1 MSDASVAEAL
11 RSTAQLV
18 VVEAP
23 GGCGKTYQ
31 GANYARDIAP
41 TLGDGRLLVL
51 THTNAACDVFATK
64 TRNLGRCV
72 EIRTID
78 GLITEIASAYHKAL
92 ELPADVGAWARRDTG
107 NYNVLAQKAAALIAA
122 NPMIASTLA
131 RRYPVVICDE
141 HQDASLSQ
149 HAIIMALHA
158 AGTRL
163 RVFADPMQQIFNGNQ
178 AEEVAAAQRWA
189 DLKAAAD
196 RFEELDQPHRWA
208 NTQPALGAW
217 ILDARETLKEAG
229 RIDLT
234 ANLPAGLTVHYADNT
249 AQQHGSFSV
258 HQDFSAP
265 IYARSNAQG
274 QLLVLSG
281 RNRTVTALRTF
292 FGRRI
297 PIWEGHVRNG
307 LTRLI
312 AHTNTHQG
320 NATELARGTV
330 AFMRVVAT
338 GFSASAFGNRFIAEA
353 HNGCAAN
360 CTGKPLLLQSMAR
373 HLVDD
378 PSHKGVARAIARL
391 QELVANEQAFSEVRV
406 HHPREFAEA
415 IQLSGY
421 DNADDGLAEMAR
433 RRSHS
438 RPKLPRKAISTIHK
452 AKGLEFD
459 NVMLLPCDQSS
470 FGNTARARAKL
481 YVALSRATSRLM
493 LVVSKGQPSPLF
505 KIEA

>member
-1 MSDASVAEAL
+1 MSDGSVVDAL

-23 GGCGKTYQ
+23 AGCGKTYQ
-31 GANYARDIAP
+31 GASYARDIAP
-41 TLGDGRLLVL
+41 TLGDGRLLIL
-51 THTNAACDVFATK
+51 THTNAACDVFAGR
-64 TRNLGRCV
+64 TRDLGRRV

-78 GLITEIASAYHKAL
+78 GLVTETASAYHKAL
-92 ELPADVGAWARRDTG
+92 DLPADVGAWARRETG
-107 NYNVLAQKAAALIAA
+107 NYTVLAQKIAALITA

-149 HAIIMALHA
+149 HEIIMALHA
-158 AGTRL
+158 TGAAI

-178 AEEVAAAQRWA
+178 ADEVAAAQRWA

-217 ILDARETLKEAG
+217 ILEARATLKAAG

-249 AQQHGSFSV
+249 AQQQGSFSV
-258 HQDFSAP
+258 HQDLSAP
-265 IYARSNAQG
+265 IYAMSNAQG

-281 RNRTVTALRTF
+281 RNRTVTALCTF

-307 LTRLI
+307 LTGLI
-312 AHTNTHQG
+312 AHADTHQG
-320 NATELARGTV
+320 NATELARGTL
-330 AFMRVVAT
+330 AFMGTVAT
-338 GFSASAFGNRFIAEA
+338 GFSASVFGKRFISEA
-353 HNGCAAN
+353 QDGCATN

-373 HLVDD
+373 HIVDD

-391 QELVANEQAFSEVRV
+391 QELVASEQAFSAVRV

-415 IQLSGY
+415 IHLGDFDS
-421 DNADDGLAEMAR
+421 AEDGFAEMAR
-433 RRSHS
+433 RRIHS
-438 RPKLPRKAISTIHK
+438 RPRLPVKAISTIHK

-459 NVMLLPCDQSS
+459 NVMLLPCDQVS
-470 FGNTARARAKL
+470 FGNTTRARAKL
-481 YVALSRATSRLM
+481 YVALSRATSNLM

-505 KIEA
+505 KTEI